1 VAQLLA
7 IILCLSTQ
15 GDILSSIEYVL
26 ILDMGSNWAKV
37 IGEEDSRAS
46 CTLWMVRVGLPNI
59 FKLSQGLVVTFASF
73 VIIVQNKDTIGLLK
87 DFTSLMVVSEFDNII
102 FHLASNG
109 YLGEELHLQAAKIT
123 DEDII
128 ITIRTSER
136 RRKGG
141 FIFVRFTFLAVL
153 SAMFVGWGI
162 IFRMQSKGTIFD
174 TQFPGYG
181 KEHYELAF
189 KVFDDGKCYRGP
201 FNTIECKYESGDCTN
216 FNTAYPSCNG
226 KDLKYLHDVER
237 EVGNNKCNITFALPQ
252 CEYDGGDCC
261 PYDIQ
266 MSPSFGDGKC
276 DGRMHNTAGCL
287 YDYKDCKA
295 FNDLYRMYPNES
307 LINTANVRLGD
318 GICQGGGYDIEEC
331 GYEFGDCDKAQISQ
345 DILLSGVQSPSS
357 DIIDFNMLMS
367 SDGSTI
373 IVDMYRTD
381 KFGDYDQVPNGT
393 ITKYIYDSVTL
404 KWEHGGTIEKI
415 EKRPDRDEYLGVGT
429 TINGDGSV
437 IAFGSPRY
445 DGLDGHVLIYNFPD
459 TAATQI
465 MTSDTQQAG
474 AAFGTRLDLTDNGLR
489 IAISS
494 PTYNYDAKG
503 LSFDYAG
510 MIQVFERK
518 TDQQDAW
525 SQIGD
530 NIYGTRDA
538 DRIGLKYLHLNSL
551 DGKRIFFSARY
562 QAPSQ
567 VRTGLRA
574 YQFDTAT
581 QKWLQMETDTQQ
593 PNSNDSKI
601 VAFAFSGD
609 GNRFAVSYYSALKMI
624 DSTRIEIYGKADGKW
639 NQIGPALVSGANGF
653 GPSLSMNLDGSLL
666 AASTANPSWTGFI
679 ACEIASPDICATG
692 SLQLYQFKTTNPPHR
707 PYTLL
712 PMNSQGMIVQKDKI
726 ILGFEMTLSIDGS
739 TLAVG
744 GYDLVRDFGFVA
756 MVPLPIISMEYGR
769 ILQF

>member
-1 VAQLLA
+1 
-7 IILCLSTQ
+7 
-15 GDILSSIEYVL
+15 
-26 ILDMGSNWAKV
+26 
-37 IGEEDSRAS
+37 
-46 CTLWMVRVGLPNI
+46 MVRVGLPNI

-123 DEDII
+123 DEDLI

-295 FNDLYRMYPNES
+295 FNDLYRNCPNEA
-307 LINTANVRLGD
+307 LVGTTNVRLGN
-318 GICQGGGYDIEEC
+318 GICEGGGYDIEEC
-331 GYEFGDCDKAQISQ
+331 GYEFGDCDQAQIGQ
-345 DILLSGVQSPSS
+345 DILLYGVQSTSS
-357 DIIDFNMLMS
+357 EIIDFNMLMS
-367 SDGSTI
+367 SDGSSI
-373 IVDMYRTD
+373 LVDTHRTD
-381 KFGDYDQVPNGT
+381 KFGDYDKASNGT
-393 ITKYIYDSVTL
+393 ITKYFYNSVTL

-415 EKRPDRDEYLGVGT
+415 EKKMDRDEYIGIGT
-429 TINGDGSV
+429 TMNGDGSV
-437 IAFGSPRY
+437 IAFGSPRNG
-445 DGLDGHVLIYNFPD
+445 DLDGRVLIYNFPD
-459 TAATQI
+459 TVPTQI
-465 MTSDTQQAG
+465 MTSEIAG
-474 AAFGTRLDLTDNGLR
+474 TAFGYRLDLTDDGLR

-510 MIQVFERK
+510 MIQVFGRN

-525 SQIGD
+525 SQVGD
-530 NIYGTRDA
+530 NIYGRRNA
-538 DRIGLKYLHLNSL
+538 DLIGLKYLHLNPL

-562 QAPSQ
+562 QSPPQ

-574 YQFDTAT
+574 YQFDTST
-581 QKWLQMETDTQQ
+581 QKWLEMEIDTQQ
-593 PNSNDSKI
+593 LVQDTDDSKI
-601 VAFAFSGD
+601 VALAFSGD
-609 GNRFAVSYYSALKMI
+609 GSRFAVSYYSALNVT
-624 DSTRIEIYGKADGKW
+624 DSSRIEVYGSADGEWK
-639 NQIGPALVSGANGF
+639 QTGPTLLSGANGF
-653 GPSLSMNLDGSLL
+653 GPSISMNVDGSLL
-666 AASTANPSWTGFI
+666 AASTADPSCTGSI
-679 ACEIASPDICATG
+679 AYEIASPDVCATG
-692 SLQLYQFKTTNPPHR
+692 NLQLYQFKTKNPPHR